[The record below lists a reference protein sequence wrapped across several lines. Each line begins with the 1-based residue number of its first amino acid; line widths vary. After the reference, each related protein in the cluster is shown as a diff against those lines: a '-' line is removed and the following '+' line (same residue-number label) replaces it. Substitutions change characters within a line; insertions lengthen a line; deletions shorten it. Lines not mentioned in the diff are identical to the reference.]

1 MPTPFQIDYVNKLG
15 QIYPVSPAGPIG
27 PTGPTGPSGAP
38 TGATGTTGASGTS
51 DIVKI
56 AYIEESGGIIHFEP
70 YDTSLQIE
78 VYKYTTKSRGEHI
91 HKNGTIYTN
100 RIGKRY
106 HILYQIAR
114 GATSWTMPTKY
125 VLHEKKNYF
134 KFGFFNI
141 DTKVRTPL
149 SSLTIQTVN
158 GGGNSKILI
167 LG

>member
-1 MPTPFQIDYVNKLG
+1 MPIPFSIEYTNIPWSIDHKNKIG
-15 QIYPVSPAGPIG
+15 EIYPINPAGPQG
-27 PTGPTGPSGAP
+27 LPGRT
-38 TGATGTTGASGTS
+38 

-56 AYIEESGGIIHFEP
+56 AYIKESSGIIYFEP
-70 YDTSLQIE
+70 YDSSLQIE
-78 VYKYTTKSRGEHI
+78 VYKYTTKSTGEHI

-106 HILYQIAR
+106 KVLYQIAR
-114 GATSWTMPTKY
+114 GASSWTMPVKY

-141 DTKVRTPL
+141 ATKVRSPL